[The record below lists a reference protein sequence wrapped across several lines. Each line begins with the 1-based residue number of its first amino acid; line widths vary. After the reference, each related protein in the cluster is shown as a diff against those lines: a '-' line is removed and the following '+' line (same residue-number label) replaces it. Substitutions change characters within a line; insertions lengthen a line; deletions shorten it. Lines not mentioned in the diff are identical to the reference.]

1 MSSKYGKNA
10 KLLLFFIAETTRRQ
24 PHINRLLD
32 IMHGLTTIY
41 NVRLVNE
48 ANLYS
53 AFIQKPCKKLLV
65 ILFNEDGLGNREFRE
80 GVRTS
85 LAARMNII
93 GILDEGMSKE
103 RALGF
108 FFLNGKRRKMLENI
122 ITNSVCFEKDTLFRA
137 TPLVDRIQALC
148 RPISSRLADRSA
160 NRLPRIM
167 ESESV
172 NLEAC
177 LKSKK
182 VVLRPMIRSQQ
193 QQRSHRIAYSLKN
206 SSNNNK
212 NNNSQQQK
220 TQFPPLTINKES
232 SQKNTTKPSPS
243 SSSSSSSTSSSS
255 SSSSSSLSPAKTNS
269 SKVASTS
276 GRSHPPPPRLRY
288 TTRNPSKQISCFF
301 PSATIPTS
309 NANST
314 AHNNT
319 YNTNTNNNISPPNG
333 TAIMKRQQ
341 DNNQCSISPTKM
353 IMKTPAKLSCPI
365 IEISYE
371 VENDEINDFPD
382 RITEGHEKLHWTITT
397 KEQHFE
403 DNNNSHDD
411 NRISEGF
418 SSLKDQ
424 NKDFASRRFSFDY
437 ITKTYV
443 VFDPQRNK
451 ALHVN
456 FPYGADVLKRDS
468 LSDIINSAM
477 TSRRNSMMISNS
489 VSSSMDEINLESVV
503 DSVNIFDS
511 PIPSPILRRRNVVYQ
526 DPLPAF
532 PDEVCFPPLEKFPCE
547 TFQKRRPSVFDVL
560 LT

>member
-243 SSSSSSSTSSSS
+243 SSSSSSS
-255 SSSSSSLSPAKTNS
+255 LI
-269 SKVASTS
+269 
-276 GRSHPPPPRLRY
+276 G
-288 TTRNPSKQISCFF
+288 
-301 PSATIPTS
+301 
-309 NANST
+309 
-314 AHNNT
+314 
-319 YNTNTNNNISPPNG
+319 
-333 TAIMKRQQ
+333 
-341 DNNQCSISPTKM
+341 
-353 IMKTPAKLSCPI
+353 
-365 IEISYE
+365 
-371 VENDEINDFPD
+371 
-382 RITEGHEKLHWTITT
+382 
-397 KEQHFE
+397 
-403 DNNNSHDD
+403 
-411 NRISEGF
+411 
-418 SSLKDQ
+418 
-424 NKDFASRRFSFDY
+424 
-437 ITKTYV
+437 
-443 VFDPQRNK
+443 
-451 ALHVN
+451 
-456 FPYGADVLKRDS
+456 
-468 LSDIINSAM
+468 
-477 TSRRNSMMISNS
+477 
-489 VSSSMDEINLESVV
+489 
-503 DSVNIFDS
+503 
-511 PIPSPILRRRNVVYQ
+511 PILMKVSTTCCLYFINIVI
-526 DPLPAF
+526 
-532 PDEVCFPPLEKFPCE
+532 
-547 TFQKRRPSVFDVL
+547 
-560 LT
+560 